1 MAKSRHK
8 KHALWFLICFCF
20 QLPWKLYTYPW
31 SSLSHC
37 HFRIWTQRVT
47 LETWEPSGKKTK
59 RQKDKKKKIV
69 KDKDKYKVF
78 NHVMSGQFH
87 SLAMFSSGLSLAL
100 KVLLIFLGIILF
112 VETPPLTTFSKS
124 PSSLAEKHW
133 PLISI
138 KVAWKRLRR
147 RRFRQMLQRNVCCF
161 HHVELKLN
169 QVLDGATPPCKW

>member
-1 MAKSRHK
+1 MWYSIFSKRFLHFQKILLHCTYSIYITTLGRHSVTA
-8 KHALWFLICFCF
+8 ALEFVHKELLW
-20 QLPWKLYTYPW
+20 
-31 SSLSHC
+31 
-37 HFRIWTQRVT
+37 R
-47 LETWEPSGKKTK
+47 LETLQAKKQKEKKDKKTK
-59 RQKDKKKKIV
+59 IEKDKN
-69 KDKDKYKVF
+69 KVS

-138 KVAWKRLRR
+138 KVAWKRLSR

-161 HHVELKLN
+161 HHVELKQN